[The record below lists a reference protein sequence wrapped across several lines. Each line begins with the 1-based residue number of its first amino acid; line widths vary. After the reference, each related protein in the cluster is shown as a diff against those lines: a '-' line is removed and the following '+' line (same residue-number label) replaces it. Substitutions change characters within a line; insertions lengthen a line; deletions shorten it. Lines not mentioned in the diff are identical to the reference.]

1 MNEKLYL
8 FDFDGTLTNKDSLF
22 DFLKFSF
29 PQSFNKK
36 FVLFFLLFILVKI
49 KIMKAGRVKEIF
61 ISSFLKGKSAVE
73 IKKMAEL
80 YFESRKDTLIR
91 EKAKKY
97 LKDIPAEY
105 NKYIVTAS
113 LDIWVEPFADFLGA
127 RLIATQAQFVDGV
140 FTGKFATPNCNG
152 KEKIVRI
159 ISEIQLSKYKEL
171 YAFGDS
177 KGDKYMLDLSTH
189 PHFKFFG

>member
-97 LKDIPAEY
+97 LKDIPVEY

-127 RLIATQAQFVDGV
+127 RLIATQAQFVDGI